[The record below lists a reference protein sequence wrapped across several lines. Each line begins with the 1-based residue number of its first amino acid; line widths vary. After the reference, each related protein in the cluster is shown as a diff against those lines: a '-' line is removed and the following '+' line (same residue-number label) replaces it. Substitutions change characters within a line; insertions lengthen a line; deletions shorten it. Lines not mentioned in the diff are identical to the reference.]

1 MVSTE
6 RWQYLSEQER
16 ADNEILPDAPEY
28 ESKNEA
34 SMPCNPA
41 TEMPGHGKASMEFHQ
56 DQGLWE
62 THEVKQMGP
71 GIAR

>member
-1 MVSTE
+1 M
-6 RWQYLSEQER
+6 
-16 ADNEILPDAPEY
+16 LPGAPEY

-41 TEMPGHGKASMEFHQ
+41 TEMPGQEKAKFAFNQ

-62 THEVKQMGP
+62 THKVKQTGP
-71 GIAR
+71 GIVR

>member
-6 RWQYLSEQER
+6 HWQCFSEQER
-16 ADNEILPDAPEY
+16 ADTEMLPGAPEY

-41 TEMPGHGKASMEFHQ
+41 TEMPGQEKAKFAFHQ

-62 THEVKQMGP
+62 THKVKQTGP
-71 GIAR
+71 GIVR